1 MSQHVNKMN
10 RYSNKNSIS
19 GKKSE
24 DSSKNKPHINNE
36 HPEIK
41 SFNEKPNN
49 KNKDLKKVE
58 NKNKFAHSQLGPIE
72 HKKREKEYTGN
83 QNLDKNKE
91 IKENKGTIGKLNIK
105 SHTIKP
111 EDSGNVH
118 VTKTHIQIK
127 SKQITNSTPN
137 KTGNEPSNKPKVDK
151 SIELKEGKVNKNLN
165 KRNSE
170 KNIDSNNDKNKNSHI
185 PIKSRKSNDITN
197 QTENKNNNPDNRLT
211 QNNKNNKLNS
221 LVDETNKNK
230 KLENKENNEAILKQL
245 KQLETE
251 KEKYKTL
258 LDEKNK
264 DFTKISEENKIL
276 KENINKINKNLD
288 GENIKNKDLEIKIKK
303 LNEDNGH
310 LTKEI
315 ENLKKINE
323 SKNNTIKTNIN
334 QNNIANF
341 EHKLCQRSYD
351 IGIRMESLNDLL
363 NGWDIT
369 YGIEGTNKY
378 LEMIN
383 KDILLIGILGLK
395 NKGKSYFLSKLLNE
409 DEYIKDENN
418 ILYLKYIINN
428 EKKFNY
434 AIIDTPGLGKYLKK
448 SNEIFDNKKSIKELE
463 KNNEQID
470 NFIINFVLK
479 KSNFILCLVGLL
491 DYNEQKLISK
501 LKLKDEEYNKE
512 FNQLKKIFIIHNLK
526 EFSTKKEVF
535 DYINNVLLKSLTF
548 QLIQNEGNLAQNK
561 ALENT
566 NTKYFIEDNC
576 LENMEIYH
584 LIIAKENTEAG
595 NFYNEATY
603 TFIIKQY
610 NSFHSYNKFDLIR
623 EIKEEIN
630 LISKNIL
637 IKPIKSLDDFENS
650 ENKIKLKTGFEFL
663 NNTDENISNDF
674 SYLTLKPKYS
684 FYKINNNTQLLI
696 IIEIAGEI
704 NEQKLICSKK
714 PKNGYY
720 IITFSGKKTTYL
732 PDNVV
737 EQKKIGSFYS
747 NIDIGEFKEKIKIN
761 IDHFQLKSTKYTNF
775 ESTKN
780 GIYKYYFDLITNSEN
795 NDSDD

>member
-1 MSQHVNKMN
+1 MSQHVYKMN
-10 RYSNKNSIS
+10 RYSYKYSIS

-41 SFNEKPNN
+41 PFNEKTNN
-49 KNKDLKKVE
+49 KNKDLKKNE
-58 NKNKFAHSQLGPIE
+58 NKNKFGYSQLGPIE
-72 HKKREKEYTGN
+72 HKKRVKEHTGN

-91 IKENKGTIGKLNIK
+91 IKENKGTIGKSNIK
-105 SHTIKP
+105 SHAIKP

-165 KRNSE
+165 KRFSE
-170 KNIDSNNDKNKNSHI
+170 KNIDSNNDKNKNSQI

-197 QTENKNNNPDNRLT
+197 QIENKNNNSDNRLT

-276 KENINKINKNLD
+276 KENINKINQNLD

-303 LNEDNGH
+303 LNVDNGH

-369 YGIEGTNKY
+369 YGIEGKNKY
-378 LEMIN
+378 LE
-383 KDILLIGILGLK
+383 
-395 NKGKSYFLSKLLNE
+395 
-409 DEYIKDENN
+409 N
-418 ILYLKYIINN
+418 II
-428 EKKFNY
+428 
-434 AIIDTPGLGKYLKK
+434 
-448 SNEIFDNKKSIKELE
+448 
-463 KNNEQID
+463 QI
-470 NFIINFVLK
+470 
-479 KSNFILCLVGLL
+479 
-491 DYNEQKLISK
+491 
-501 LKLKDEEYNKE
+501 
-512 FNQLKKIFIIHNLK
+512 
-526 EFSTKKEVF
+526 
-535 DYINNVLLKSLTF
+535 
-548 QLIQNEGNLAQNK
+548 
-561 ALENT
+561 
-566 NTKYFIEDNC
+566 
-576 LENMEIYH
+576 
-584 LIIAKENTEAG
+584 
-595 NFYNEATY
+595 
-603 TFIIKQY
+603 
-610 NSFHSYNKFDLIR
+610 R
-623 EIKEEIN
+623 
-630 LISKNIL
+630 
-637 IKPIKSLDDFENS
+637 
-650 ENKIKLKTGFEFL
+650 
-663 NNTDENISNDF
+663 
-674 SYLTLKPKYS
+674 
-684 FYKINNNTQLLI
+684 
-696 IIEIAGEI
+696 
-704 NEQKLICSKK
+704 
-714 PKNGYY
+714 
-720 IITFSGKKTTYL
+720 
-732 PDNVV
+732 
-737 EQKKIGSFYS
+737 
-747 NIDIGEFKEKIKIN
+747 
-761 IDHFQLKSTKYTNF
+761 
-775 ESTKN
+775 
-780 GIYKYYFDLITNSEN
+780 
-795 NDSDD
+795 